1 MTTFFRALKPTKP
14 NPKTHTPTITVLDIF
29 FIIRILTSYA
39 TKKPLTTSLLVIL
52 SSQITVKTKRLSQ
65 SSSLHQKKPLLSLTN
80 GKAEMPLDIK
90 LELFLQE
97 NDYGTHV
104 SKDHLASIKKLMK
117 QTKD

>member
-1 MTTFFRALKPTKP
+1 MVFKQIVYYGPT
-14 NPKTHTPTITVLDIF
+14 
-29 FIIRILTSYA
+29 
-39 TKKPLTTSLLVIL
+39 
-52 SSQITVKTKRLSQ
+52 
-65 SSSLHQKKPLLSLTN
+65 

-104 SKDHLASIKKLMK
+104 SKDHLTSIKKLMK